1 MNAGARPQRVLW
13 AGTGTKDPAASD
25 TLYVGSLVA
34 PYTVNTL
41 PAKTLLA
48 FAEHGTFSAI
58 LGHDLEAAEATID
71 FHARSGIDLV
81 LLAAKLQED
90 GVAAFTRSWHDT
102 LEFLSRKG
110 GSATSPR

>member
-13 AGTGTKDPAASD
+13 AGTGTKDPAAPD

-48 FAEHGTFSAI
+48 FADHGTFGAL

-71 FHARSGIDLV
+71 FHVRSDIDLV
-81 LLAAKLQED
+81 ALAAKLQED
-90 GVAAFTRSWHDT
+90 GVAAFTKSWHDT
-102 LEFLSRKG
+102 LECISRKS
-110 GSATSPR
+110 GSAIPPR